1 MNDVTDKPSDEHVY
15 SLDEINVKLA
25 AELPHWY
32 FEDGWIRRKYKTSG
46 WKGTLMVVNTVGHL
60 AEAAWH
66 HPDLTV
72 SYAFVIVK
80 LCTHSAKGITDKD
93 WTLAKK
99 IEDVIQWQPGKEA
112 GALEGT
118 PNDDAR
124 FKYIKYD

>member
-1 MNDVTDKPSDEHVY
+1 MSEQVLSEQALQQQLSEH
-15 SLDEINVKLA
+15 
-25 AELPHWY
+25 LPHWY

-80 LCTHSAKGITDKD
+80 LCTHSAKGITMKD
-93 WTLAKK
+93 IELARK
-99 IEDVIQWQPGKEA
+99 IEEVVQWQPALVA
-112 GALEGT
+112 GAALEGT
-118 PNDDAR
+118 PQDDQR

>member
-1 MNDVTDKPSDEHVY
+1 MTQQREAVY
-15 SLDEINVKLA
+15 SEEQVGQRLA
-25 AELPHWY
+25 AELPHWTY
-32 FEDGWIRRKYKTSG
+32 ENGWIRRKYRTEG

-93 WTLAKK
+93 FALARK
-99 IEDVIQWQPGKEA
+99 IEDVVHWQPRLEG
-112 GALEGT
+112 GPLEGT
-118 PNDDAR
+118 PGEDQR
-124 FKYIKYD
+124 FRYIKYD